1 MEMHEFIDALL
12 QAAEENGISPAEVYC
27 SEDDSFSARARDG
40 AVDSYEVSAT
50 RGLSLRGSVEGKM
63 GFASTEAFDEDAI
76 AFLIRAVRESAA
88 LNEAE
93 DQDEIYAGD
102 EKYPTLEAMPD
113 DLDQVSAGEKL
124 QLALRADAAARASD
138 PRITQTEGA
147 SVSTHQVRVMLQ
159 NSWGLKL
166 ENTRKMYVA
175 YSLPIAKEGD
185 STATG
190 FSLACG
196 KMLKELDPEAL
207 GKKAAAD
214 TLAQL
219 HAEPV
224 PSGEYR
230 IIFRYDAMQS
240 LLQTFSG
247 IFSAENAQQKMSLL
261 AGREGQE
268 IASPAVSI
276 TDDPLRRDGAASSP
290 FDGEGSATFSKAV
303 VKSGVLMTLLHNRRT
318 AAKQGV
324 RTTGNARR
332 GGGMHVAPT
341 NFFIEPGEKS
351 LPDLLQEMGE
361 GLLITDVS
369 GLHAGANPYSG
380 DFSLLSRG
388 FVVRGGE
395 LAEPVERITVA
406 GNFYQLL
413 KSVRAVGSDLEFSG
427 SPIGC
432 PSVDAGTMSVSGK

>member
-1 MEMHEFIDALL
+1 MEMQAFMDALMR
-12 QAAEENGISPAEVYC
+12 AAEENGISPAEIYC
-27 SEDDSFSARARDG
+27 AEEDSFSARAMDG
-40 AVDSYEVSAT
+40 AIESYEVSST

-63 GFASTEAFDEDAI
+63 GFASTEAFDEEAI
-76 AFLIRAVRESAA
+76 GFLIRAVKESAA

-93 DQDEIYAGD
+93 EQDEIFAGD
-102 EKYPTLEAMPD
+102 ESYPKLEEVPD

-124 QLALRADAAARASD
+124 QLALRADAAARAAD
-138 PRITQTEGA
+138 PRITKTEGA
-147 SVSTHQVRVMLQ
+147 SISTHQRRMMLR
-159 NSWGLKL
+159 NSWGLNL
-166 ENTRKMYVA
+166 ENDRKMYVA

-185 STATG
+185 STVTG
-190 FSLACG
+190 FSLSCG
-196 KMLKELDPEAL
+196 KMLKELDPEEL

-219 HAEPV
+219 HAAPV

-230 IIFRYDAMQS
+230 IVFRYDAMQS

-290 FDGEGSATFSKAV
+290 FDGEGSATFCKAV
-303 VKSGVLMTLLHNRRT
+303 VKNGVLMTLLHNRRT
-318 AAKQGV
+318 AKKQGV

-341 NFFIEPGEKS
+341 NFFIEPGEKA
-351 LPDLLQEMGE
+351 LPELLRDMGE

-380 DFSLLSRG
+380 DFSLLSKG

-413 KSVRAVGSDLEFSG
+413 KSVRAVGSDLEFQG
-427 SPIGC
+427 SPIGS
-432 PSVDAGTMSVSGK
+432 PSVDVGSMSVSGT

>member
-1 MEMHEFIDALL
+1 MEMQAFMDALMR
-12 QAAEENGISPAEVYC
+12 AAEENGISPAEIYC
-27 SEDDSFSARARDG
+27 AEEDSFSARAMDG
-40 AVDSYEVSAT
+40 AIESYEVSST

-63 GFASTEAFDEDAI
+63 GFASTEAFDEEAI
-76 AFLIRAVRESAA
+76 AFLIRAVKESAA

-93 DQDEIYAGD
+93 EQDEIFAGD
-102 EKYPTLEAMPD
+102 ESYPKLEEVPD

-124 QLALRADAAARASD
+124 QLALRADAAARAAD
-138 PRITQTEGA
+138 PRITKTEGA
-147 SVSTHQVRVMLQ
+147 SISTHQRRMMLR
-159 NSWGLKL
+159 NSWGLNL
-166 ENTRKMYVA
+166 ENDRKMYVA

-185 STATG
+185 STVTG
-190 FSLACG
+190 FSLSCG
-196 KMLKELDPEAL
+196 KMLKELDPEEL
-207 GKKAAAD
+207 GKKAAVD

-219 HAEPV
+219 HAAPV

-230 IIFRYDAMQS
+230 IVFRYDAMQS

-290 FDGEGSATFSKAV
+290 FDGEGSATFCKAV
-303 VKSGVLMTLLHNRRT
+303 VKNGVLMTLLHNRRT
-318 AAKQGV
+318 AKKQGV

-341 NFFIEPGEKS
+341 NFFIEPGEKA
-351 LPDLLQEMGE
+351 LPDLLRDMGE

-380 DFSLLSRG
+380 DFSLLSKG

-413 KSVRAVGSDLEFSG
+413 KSVRAVGSDLEFQG
-427 SPIGC
+427 SPIGS
-432 PSVDAGTMSVSGK
+432 PSVDVGSMSVSGT